1 MTRWLLIVVS
11 SPMDP
16 SIQAALSR
24 GGVPADFPGDFVV
37 LGAARRRLPVAR
49 SDAVASVPRMVA
61 EAVVSAGIMAV
72 PAQRLS
78 ISMATL
84 MLARDMYNE
93 LADEARGTGAD
104 KFVISSVVLRTV
116 TDRIR
121 AMYAAKPD
129 EDEDDDDEDEDED
142 DDDDDD
148 ERMPV

>member
-1 MTRWLLIVVS
+1 
-11 SPMDP
+11 
-16 SIQAALSR
+16 
-24 GGVPADFPGDFVV
+24 
-37 LGAARRRLPVAR
+37 
-49 SDAVASVPRMVA
+49 MVA